1 MADGWGDPVSIPWW
15 GLPQLLPYMIVT
27 LHTQGDRIIVGDVQ
41 ESVHYI
47 KYKSQENQVRARLTR
62 VR

>member
-1 MADGWGDPVSIPWW
+1 
-15 GLPQLLPYMIVT
+15 MIVT

-47 KYKSQENQVRARLTR
+47 KYKSQENQVRAAPAR
-62 VR
+62 VHRVPAAFGQPSAPGRA

>member
-1 MADGWGDPVSIPWW
+1 
-15 GLPQLLPYMIVT
+15 MIVT

-62 VR
+62 AR